1 MDEREHTESSYF
13 FSCCRT
19 TETLPCPN
27 PKPACGKPHVITSPK
42 SSLLPCRCFS
52 LCVTAVLGVLCSVLP
67 NTATTLRASH
77 SIISHRAP
85 FPQFRDLCCRNAAE
99 AELLS
104 GYVGKFFHFCIPAM
118 RRQNLRLP
126 SSSRASPLFTHHL
139 RASQAG
145 AEQAYMSCQSLEP
158 TSKGCGS
165 CQPSAHVHG
174 SHGVPDAILIR
185 GVIQALH
192 GAEAGAPVVAP
203 DDVDSVV
210 QRHRGHVAPL
220 ARDAL
225 GQQKATPRSK
235 MGTTLAMETKH
246 WLVSTAPSSSAALLG
261 RGSLPQSTME
271 LSDCAC
277 LPLLCLGL
285 RTVSLSAL
293 KYFPLNVIYPV
304 LLHDL

>member
-1 MDEREHTESSYF
+1 MKENTQNPSTSFHAAKLLKHCHAQTQN
-13 FSCCRT
+13 
-19 TETLPCPN
+19 LPVVSLMSLP
-27 PKPACGKPHVITSPK
+27 PQSPHSFPADVCHSV
-42 SSLLPCRCFS
+42 

-126 SSSRASPLFTHHL
+126 SSSRTSPLFTHHL

-145 AEQAYMSCQSLEP
+145 AEQAYVSCQSPGLTP
-158 TSKGCGS
+158 KSRGS

-220 ARDAL
+220 AGDAL

-235 MGTTLAMETKH
+235 MEQHWPWRPTTG
-246 WLVSTAPSSSAALLG
+246 WFPLL
-261 RGSLPQSTME
+261 
-271 LSDCAC
+271 
-277 LPLLCLGL
+277 LPLLLLCWDVAHYP
-285 RTVSLSAL
+285 RAL
-293 KYFPLNVIYPV
+293 WN
-304 LLHDL
+304 